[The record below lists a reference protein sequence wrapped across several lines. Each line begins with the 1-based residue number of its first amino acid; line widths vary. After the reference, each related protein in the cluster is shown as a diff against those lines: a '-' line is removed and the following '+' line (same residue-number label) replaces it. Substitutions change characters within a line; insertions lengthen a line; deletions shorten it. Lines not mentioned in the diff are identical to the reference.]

1 MYLMVY
7 FKPFSPFSPVQVG
20 ERGSMDKYPS

>member
-7 FKPFSPFSPVQVG
+7 FKPFSTFSPVQVG
-20 ERGSMDKYPS
+20 EWSSKDKYPS